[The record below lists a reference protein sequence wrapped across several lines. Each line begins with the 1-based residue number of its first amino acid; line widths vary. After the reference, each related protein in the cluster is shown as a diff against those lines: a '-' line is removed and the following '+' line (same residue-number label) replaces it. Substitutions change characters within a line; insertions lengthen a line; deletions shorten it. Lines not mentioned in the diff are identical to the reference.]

1 MMILHLCLSDTMYPT
16 VHKVLAA
23 TSQNIAF
30 HIRCY
35 VYMHSPHVYK
45 VFCSILSLMW
55 NNVEKLSD
63 VKMWCYFLV
72 IQGAHLSQSAI
83 TCMQRP
89 SWHSNIFWW
98 LSETAFPVVT
108 TFTNLIAASH
118 NLWAWISIDQHTVLL
133 KMGWFV
139 CSSEFEYSENRVQ
152 SLNFLST
159 ESKLSEY
166 RVLSGHFSNACL
178 NDRVLHFTF
187 L

>member
-1 MMILHLCLSDTMYPT
+1 MILHLCLSDTMYPT
-16 VHKVLAA
+16 AHKVLAA

-30 HIRCY
+30 PIRCY
-35 VYMHSPHVYK
+35 VYMHPSQAYIA
-45 VFCSILSLMW
+45 FCNILSLMW
-55 NNVEKLSD
+55 NGVEKLSD
-63 VKMWCYFLV
+63 VKMWCYFWV
-72 IQGAHLSQSAI
+72 ILDAHLSQSVVI
-83 TCMQRP
+83 CMQRP
-89 SWHSNIFWW
+89 SWRSNISWW
-98 LSETAFPVVT
+98 QSETAFPVVT

-118 NLWAWISIDQHTVLL
+118 NLWAWISIDQHIVLL

-139 CSSEFEYSENRVQ
+139 CSSDFKYSENRVQ

-166 RVLSGHFSNACL
+166 RVLIAHFSNACL